1 MAPSYHLKQM
11 SGGLLSEVVLR
22 LLGALILGGALGLE
36 RSYHGRPAGFRT
48 HALVGLAS
56 GALMLVSV
64 FEGEWFHS
72 VGTARAAIDPT
83 RMAQGIMT
91 GIGFL
96 GAGAIMREGLT
107 VRGLTTAASIWITA
121 GIGILVGIGFYL
133 PALVTTVLAL
143 GALSG
148 FRWIERNVRTE
159 SYAQLVVTFAADHA
173 PHQDDVVA
181 LAKQHGFT
189 VSGMSHRYRRADAHM
204 EYGMTVHSVDRT
216 ALARLS
222 DTLRARVDVLE
233 FRIAP
238 SSD

>member
-1 MAPSYHLKQM
+1 M
-11 SGGLLSEVVLR
+11 SAVLLSEIALR
-22 LLGALILGGALGLE
+22 LLAALALGGALGLE

-64 FEGEWFHS
+64 YESEWFHATG
-72 VGTARAAIDPT
+72 VLRTTIDPT

-96 GAGAIMREGLT
+96 GAGVIMREGLT

-121 GIGILVGIGFYL
+121 GIGILAGIGFYL
-133 PALVTTVLAL
+133 PAMMTTVIAL

-148 FRWIERNVRTE
+148 FRWIERNIRTE
-159 SYAQLVVTFAADHA
+159 AYAQLVVSFIADRA
-173 PHQDDVVA
+173 PRQDDVVA
-181 LAKQHGFT
+181 LIKEQGFSM
-189 VSGMSHRYRRADAHM
+189 SGMTHRFKREDAIM
-204 EYGMTVHSVDRT
+204 EYGMTVHSLDRT
-216 ALARLS
+216 AFPRLS
-222 DTLRARVDVLE
+222 DTLRARADVLE

-238 SSD
+238 TGD